1 MMILVICSPLSE
13 KPLLYFECVPS
24 RAFIHFFLY
33 LGLVHTWLGACKK
46 QLKYDKLRQNAFPVV
61 FSAAVIIAAISETAL
76 FGFGI
81 LPAFSLWN
89 LFFDIAGA
97 GLGLLTFRLLY
108 GTCY

>member
-1 MMILVICSPLSE
+1 VPVRLILPGLIWFCMMILVICSPLSE

-33 LGLVHTWLGACKK
+33 LGLVHTWLG
-46 QLKYDKLRQNAFPVV
+46 V